1 MKFIIVIL
9 VLVGFLVNISPS
21 YAASTGGD
29 TGTSLYRSGKKLI
42 IKAKK
47 LEKKEKI
54 EKAKSLY
61 LKALIKLEKA
71 YAKDKKN
78 ADILNY
84 LGFALRKTG
93 DFKKAEK
100 FYIFL

>member
-1 MKFIIVIL
+1 M
-9 VLVGFLVNISPS
+9 GFLVNISPS

-61 LKALIKLEKA
+61 
-71 YAKDKKN
+71 
-78 ADILNY
+78 
-84 LGFALRKTG
+84 
-93 DFKKAEK
+93 
-100 FYIFL
+100 